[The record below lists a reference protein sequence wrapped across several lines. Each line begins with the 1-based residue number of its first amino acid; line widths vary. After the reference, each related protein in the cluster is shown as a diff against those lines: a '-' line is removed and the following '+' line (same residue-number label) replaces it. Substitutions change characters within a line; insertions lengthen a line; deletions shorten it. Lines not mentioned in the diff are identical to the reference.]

1 MSQKEM
7 EDTIINIQNITL
19 NIMQNLQEIKKE
31 QQEIKNEQQ
40 EMKKEQQEMKKE
52 QQEMK
57 KEIKEIKAKQDE
69 MQEEL
74 TKIGNKVTVMEYQHG
89 EKIQLIL
96 DTLVGHIEKFENHEE
111 RFRKNEKI
119 IELQGHQIYGLE
131 EKTKN
136 NIKSLP
142 HKNK

>member
-1 MSQKEM
+1 M

-31 QQEIKNEQQ
+31 QQEIKN
-40 EMKKEQQEMKKE
+40 EQQEMKKE